1 MAISKLAHD
10 KWMQAKKE
18 APRCV
23 KNINERLGDPVIDES
38 LDEMYAAV
46 AVLDELNPLPDGK
59 SWMPEDGLV
68 EGRDFEYVT
77 MLMNPAT
84 GSVDTEYHWRHE
96 YRSLMAEGKDGVK
109 MWGGTE
115 FEDAGLI
122 EVRKDENGDWVEVKA

>member
-1 MAISKLAHD
+1 MAISKLTHD

-84 GSVDTEYHWRHE
+84 GSVDTESQWRHE
-96 YRSLMAEGKDGVK
+96 YRSLMTEGKDGVIL
-109 MWGGTE
+109 WGGTE

-122 EVRKDENGDWVEVKA
+122 EVRKDENGDWVEA